1 MIQGHELSPSLGDT
15 ASRYPMRAAILT
27 GLKTIEIV
35 ERPVAEPAKG
45 EVALAINAVGI
56 CGSDLAYWAQ
66 GVAGGFKKLDFSA
79 EGLCK
84 GYCGQMGHE
93 CAGTVIAVG
102 EGVDSL
108 VVGDRVALEP
118 GVPCGT
124 CVHCRKGRYN
134 LCKSMRFIG
143 SAVNEVPGA
152 MVTRFNHPAAFCYKL
167 PTHISLDEGAMFE
180 PLCVALQAVRR
191 ARVGIAMRVLITGA
205 GPIGLMTLLAAKAA
219 GATVLAITDM
229 VDAKLVVARTL
240 GATYTF
246 KANTPNLVS
255 VAQQAVGGE
264 FDVTFECSGVVPAL
278 DLCVSATGSGG
289 VLCVV
294 ANYKADEAGR
304 TPVRLQELARREID
318 LVGVYRYCNLYP
330 TALELV
336 SSGAV
341 NLKPLISR
349 KFSLE
354 QAGHAFEYFAT
365 GEPIKVL
372 ITPNEAAG
380 DDGCK
385 PCEFDGVSLEKARDE
400 EIARVF
406 GVR

>member
-1 MIQGHELSPSLGDT
+1 
-15 ASRYPMRAAILT
+15 MRAAILT

-35 ERPVAEPAKG
+35 ERPVADPAKG

-79 EGLCK
+79 EGLCT

-191 ARVGIAMRVLITGA
+191 REARTWRLSASRSRLCAARVW
-205 GPIGLMTLLAAKAA
+205 
-219 GATVLAITDM
+219 
-229 VDAKLVVARTL
+229 
-240 GATYTF
+240 
-246 KANTPNLVS
+246 
-255 VAQQAVGGE
+255 
-264 FDVTFECSGVVPAL
+264 
-278 DLCVSATGSGG
+278 GSR
-289 VLCVV
+289 C
-294 ANYKADEAGR
+294 
-304 TPVRLQELARREID
+304 
-318 LVGVYRYCNLYP
+318 
-330 TALELV
+330 
-336 SSGAV
+336 
-341 NLKPLISR
+341 
-349 KFSLE
+349 
-354 QAGHAFEYFAT
+354 
-365 GEPIKVL
+365 
-372 ITPNEAAG
+372 
-380 DDGCK
+380 GC
-385 PCEFDGVSLEKARDE
+385 
-400 EIARVF
+400 
-406 GVR
+406 